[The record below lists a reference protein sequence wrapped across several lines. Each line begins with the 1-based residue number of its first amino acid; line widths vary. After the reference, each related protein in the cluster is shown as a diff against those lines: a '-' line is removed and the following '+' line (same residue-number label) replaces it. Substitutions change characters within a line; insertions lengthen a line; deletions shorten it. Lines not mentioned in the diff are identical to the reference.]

1 VSPSPPR
8 IPYSATN
15 SPPHQLSI
23 RTIAETQP
31 AERFV
36 PEIDHFLD
44 DASSARLPYSPARRK
59 LCNAASDYRTLRQI
73 NTVPSDEELPYSPTN
88 QRVLRVGLRPRRVG
102 RARITCKYCNLAGIG
117 SPRHNTVL
125 SGKGYRTP
133 PQGIPYSST
142 RNTVPSGKGY
152 RTLRQVLPY
161 PAAKHTV
168 LSRELRP
175 IFTCKSRQSVL
186 RRVRTVCS
194 CILIMFFMLFKEKDI
209 R

>member
-15 SPPHQLSI
+15 SPPHELSI

-44 DASSARLPYSPARRK
+44 DGSSARLPYSPARRN
-59 LCNAASDYRTLRQI
+59 LRNAASEYRTLRQI
-73 NTVPSDEELPYSPTN
+73 NTVPSDKELPYSPTN

-102 RARITCKYCNLAGIG
+102 RARITCKYCDFAEIG

-125 SGKGYRTP
+125 SGKLYRTP
-133 PQGIPYSST
+133 PQ
-142 RNTVPSGKGY
+142 
-152 RTLRQVLPY
+152 VLPY
-161 PAAKHTV
+161 PPTRDTVLSDKFYRTLPRVIPYSAAKHTV
-168 LSRELRP
+168 LSRKLRS
-175 IFTCKSRQSVL
+175 IFTCKSGQRIL

-194 CILIMFFMLFKEKDI
+194 CILLMSFMLFKEKDI